1 MRVRRPVARRSF
13 AASSLAAALLAAVA
27 LAGCQPEPSPADPP
41 VPEEH
46 PAPQAAAGEATELR
60 DAIQA
65 PQDKARAV
73 EATLQQADAAQ
84 RAAIDAA
91 ESGEAPADGG

>member
-1 MRVRRPVARRSF
+1 MHSVTRTRHTLPIA
-13 AASSLAAALLAAVA
+13 LAMLTFG
-27 LAGCQPEPSPADPP
+27 LAGCSAAPVDPN
-41 VPEEH
+41 
-46 PAPQAAAGEATELR
+46 AAGNGSATTAATPQADAASDTALR

-73 EATLQQADAAQ
+73 EDTLQQAADAQ

-91 ESGEAPADGG
+91 EADDASS

>member
-1 MRVRRPVARRSF
+1 MRDRRSAF
-13 AASSLAAALLAAVA
+13 PRPALAAALAVA
-27 LAGCQPEPSPADPP
+27 VGLLAGCQPEPSPADPA

-46 PAPQAAAGEATELR
+46 PAPQAAASDATALR

-73 EATLQQADAAQ
+73 EDTLQQADAAQ

-91 ESGEAPADGG
+91 ASGEPPADGG